1 MAAHGLNWGEALFD
15 AGVAIGGAA
24 RELAK
29 PGLTD
34 RERSEIASQAFAK
47 TASGAIAGGAI
58 SIIIKTNLAGEVT
71 VALVNTAR
79 VVTGLGALG
88 VTAGGSLL
96 TGVGEVVAVAVAT
109 SAVLGVVYA
118 LQQPETFKN
127 LEYML
132 KNPGSV
138 PGATWTILSQGT
150 EDMLSGD
157 FFKRVNVIDEMVEG
171 VKDIFTFRTV
181 AKVMAGFVSGEKPTS
196 AEEKKYQDD
205 LLDFA
210 RTLPPGALSPSG
222 NDTGT
227 AGNGTSTA
235 GNGTSTAGNGTST
248 AGNGTS
254 TAGNGTS
261 TAGNGTSTAGNGSGT
276 PGNGTSQ
283 PYVGITSN
291 STYFQLPGGQYFV
304 LPSLNTTGLPGGAP
318 VTPGTIQPFQWTPAI
333 RSTEPLTPLLNTVS
347 KEMAFTGVWFK
358 QVDSDPYE
366 WIAQDKMSSAV
377 KESIMAY
384 YGNAY
389 AAHGVKVAV
398 TFRSGPPSKMPLD
411 PPKLRIDSA
420 NVVDGRLLVD
430 DFSGEELSP
439 AVSKDASSKQ
449 GDTGAGV
456 PIVDRSRWP
465 VPIRGEVV
473 R

>member
-24 RELAK
+24 RELSK

-34 RERSEIASQAFAK
+34 RERSEIASQAFAE

-71 VALVNTAR
+71 VALVNISR

-127 LEYML
+127 LEYIL
-132 KNPGSV
+132 KNPGPS
-138 PGATWTILSQGT
+138 GRTTWIILSQGV
-150 EDMLSGD
+150 EDMLSGA
-157 FFKRVNVIDEMVEG
+157 FFKRMTVIDNIVEG
-171 VKDIFTFRTV
+171 VKDFLTFRSV
-181 AKVMAGFVSGEKPTS
+181 AKVMAGFESGEKPLS
-196 AEEKKYQDD
+196 AAEKKYQDD

-235 GNGTSTAGNGTST
+235 GNGTSTAGNGTGTPVNGTGTPVNGTST

-276 PGNGTSQ
+276 PGNGSGL
-283 PYVGITSN
+283 PYVSITSD
-291 STYFQLPGGQYFV
+291 STYFRLPGGEHFA
-304 LPSLNTTGLPGGAP
+304 LPSLPMTGLPGGAP
-318 VTPGTIQPFQWTPAI
+318 LNAGAI
-333 RSTEPLTPLLNTVS
+333 EAFNKRMT
-347 KEMAFTGVWFK
+347 FTGVWFK

-366 WIAQDKMSSAV
+366 WIAQEKMSSAV
-377 KESIMAY
+377 RERIRDY
-384 YGNAY
+384 YGTVY
-389 AAHGVKVAV
+389 AAHGFNVAV

-411 PPKLRIDSA
+411 PPKIRSEGVI
-420 NVVDGRLLVD
+420 VVDGRLLVD

-439 AVSKDASSKQ
+439 AVSKDASSKK
-449 GDTGAGV
+449 GDTAAGV